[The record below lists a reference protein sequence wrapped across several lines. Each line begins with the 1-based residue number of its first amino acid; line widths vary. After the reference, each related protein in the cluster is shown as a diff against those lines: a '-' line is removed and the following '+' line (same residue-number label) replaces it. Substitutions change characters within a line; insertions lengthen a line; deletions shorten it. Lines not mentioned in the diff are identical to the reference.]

1 MHYHI
6 PEHLPSRLTISL
18 WDFSWYT
25 MTSPG
30 EAFADLDR
38 AFAEAV
44 ERGYNTV
51 RICAMPYLLFGGGDR
66 VRETSDLQFS
76 NLGGDFGQRTRWYNT
91 KGGTTL
97 NGREHLLRLF
107 EAAKRHNCYVILSSW
122 EYQQSPSF
130 LATSAWYDDL
140 MDIVPEKRALAI
152 GVAMGRLIAF
162 LKEHQLDDRIAYAE
176 LHNEVEITKLRDVAQ
191 AGENIYAA
199 EKPYLEEALSLLRNQ
214 HPDILITTCYGRA
227 PETHMH
233 DLPENLQ
240 VAHFH
245 LYLYGVLGQLI
256 HELNIRGSAQPF
268 PTSLAQE
275 LLRPDAPAF
284 DAWMPRAGEAWRL
297 EATGVGR
304 RLFYLHDWVDPDK
317 WDLWLYERY
326 QSHREAMRQATTF
339 RLEIIA
345 DWAEQHNVPAVIGE
359 GYVGYTPLLTN
370 FEEGPVG
377 KDIAEYA
384 IETCKRLNFWGI
396 ILCSNAAPHHPF
408 WHDIAWQQ
416 RMNASIRAF

>member
-1 MHYHI
+1 MQYHI

-25 MTSPG
+25 MTRPG
-30 EAFADLDR
+30 EPFADVDR

-51 RICAMPYLLFGGGDR
+51 RICAMPYLLFGDR
-66 VRETSDLQFS
+66 KRETSALQFS

-91 KGGTTL
+91 KGGATL

-107 EAAKRHNCYVILSSW
+107 EAARRHNCYVILSSW

-130 LATSAWYDDL
+130 LATSEWCDDL
-140 MDIVPEKRALAI
+140 MAIAPEKRALAL
-152 GVAMGRLIAF
+152 GVAMGRLIGF
-162 LKEHQLDDRIAYAE
+162 LKEHHLDDRIAYAE
-176 LHNEVEITKLRDVAQ
+176 LHNEVEVTKLKEVART
-191 AGENIYAA
+191 GEDTYVA
-199 EKPYLEEALSLLRNQ
+199 EKPYLEEAVSLLRNQ
-214 HPDILITTCYGRA
+214 HPDILITTCYAHA

-233 DLPENLQ
+233 DLPDNLQ

-245 LYLYGVLGQLI
+245 LYLYGVLGQLFHDLDI
-256 HELNIRGSAQPF
+256 WGATQLF
-268 PTSLAQE
+268 PTSLACE
-275 LLRPDAPAF
+275 LLRSDAPSF

-345 DWAEQHNVPAVIGE
+345 DWARQHNVPAVIGE
-359 GYVGYTPLLTN
+359 GYVGYTPLLTH

-377 KDIAEYA
+377 KNIAEYA

-408 WHDIAWQQ
+408 WQDRAWQQ
-416 RMNASIRAF
+416 RMNASILGA